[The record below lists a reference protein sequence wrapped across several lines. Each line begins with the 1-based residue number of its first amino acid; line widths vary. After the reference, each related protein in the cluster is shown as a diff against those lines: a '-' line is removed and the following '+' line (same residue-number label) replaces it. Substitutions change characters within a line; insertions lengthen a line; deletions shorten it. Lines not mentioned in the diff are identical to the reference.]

1 MKFDMILVHAPSV
14 YDFRKMDDVLF
25 AYLSNS
31 DSVHISPIFEM
42 PPVGIFAIKQHLQK
56 CGYTAEFFNV
66 ASQMLRDA
74 EFDVEEFFKNAPADY
89 IGIDL
94 HWQVHA
100 HGALE
105 LFKLYKQIHPAA
117 KTVVGGIASTYY
129 HEELIQYP
137 QVDYVVRGYD
147 TLLPIQ
153 QLLAAKNSPD
163 ALKEVQNLTWKSDN
177 EVQVNPL
184 SYVPRVLSSAVDWT
198 KVLSGDRK
206 GMTPYNIVIPQA
218 GCEYGCRWCGGS
230 RYFFKKYMGL
240 DNGVARVQK
249 SPEALKAELASIAQ
263 ATRGGHTITMID
275 FWHEYPA
282 LFEAGTDVF
291 VDDKIDCVHFSLHR
305 LPTVEK
311 GRKMAGPCRAVIELS
326 PDSHD
331 LEVAKA
337 SGRGKY
343 TMQQMEDFM
352 DALIDDVYSFEI
364 YFMLGLPKQTAANI
378 METVDYCGHLLE
390 KYKGKSVT
398 PYICPMLPF
407 LDSGSEIYDNA
418 EEWGYKI
425 FHRTLEDHRRALV
438 SMNWRDRLNY
448 ETKWLSRG
456 ELVDISYEAVR
467 ALTGLKEKYGVMPGG
482 FADAIRKLID
492 STRSFIKEIDAYQQ
506 MPEGAEKLKASVQ
519 VKKKILEYNRNQF
532 RTIRSQQRPI
542 DLGFSRQQWF
552 DTQEAFDRVMPP
564 RVSPAVA
571 PGRAAVERAEAR
583 L

>member
-42 PPVGIFAIKQHLQK
+42 PPVGIFALKQHLQR
-56 CGYTAEFFNV
+56 CGYTSEFFNV
-66 ASQMLRDA
+66 ASQMLRDPN
-74 EFDVEEFFKNAPADY
+74 FDVEEFFKHAPADY

-94 HWQVHA
+94 HWSVHT

-105 LFKLYKQIHPAA
+105 LCKLYKQVHPNA
-117 KTVVGGIASTYY
+117 KTILGGIASTYF

-137 QVDYVVRGYD
+137 QVDYVLRGYD
-147 TLLPIQ
+147 TLQPLQ
-153 QLLAAKNSPD
+153 ELMAAKNSPD
-163 ALKEVQNLTWKSDN
+163 KLKDVQNLTWKSGN
-177 EVQVNPL
+177 EARFNDL
-184 SYVPRVLSSAVDWT
+184 SYTPKFLSSAVDWT
-198 KVLSGDRK
+198 QILAGDRK
-206 GMTPYNIVIPQA
+206 GLTPYNIVIPQA

-240 DNGVARVQK
+240 DSGVPRIQK
-249 SPEALKAELASIAQ
+249 SPEALKAELASIAK
-263 ATRGGHTITMID
+263 TTKGGHTITMID

-282 LFEAGTDVF
+282 LFDAGTDVF

-305 LPTVEK
+305 LPSVEK
-311 GRKMAGPCRAVIELS
+311 GRQMAQPCRAVIELS

-352 DALIDDVYSFEI
+352 DALIDNVYSFEI
-364 YFMLGLPKQTAANI
+364 YFMLGLPKQTRASV
-378 METVDYCGHLLE
+378 METVDYCDHLLK
-390 KYKGKSVT
+390 KYKGKNVT

-407 LDSGSEIYDNA
+407 LDPGSEIFDNA
-418 EEWGYKI
+418 EQWGYNI
-425 FHRTLEDHRRALV
+425 LHHSLEDHRQALV
-438 SMNWRDRLNY
+438 SMNWKDRLNY
-448 ETKWLSRG
+448 ETQWMTRQ
-456 ELVDISYEAVR
+456 ELVDVSYESVR
-467 ALTGLKEKYGVMPGG
+467 ALTDLKEKYGILPHG

-492 STRSFIKEIDAYQQ
+492 GTRSFLKEIDAYQA
-506 MPEGAEKLKASVQ
+506 MPEGEEKLRASGPLKQ
-519 VKKKILEYNRNQF
+519 RIAEYNRKQF
-532 RTIRSQQRPI
+532 KTIRSQQRPI

-552 DTQEAFDRVMPP
+552 DTQEAFDRVMPA
-564 RVSPAVA
+564 PAPVMPTGA
-571 PGRAAVERAEAR
+571 PSVTPAQAGA
-583 L
+583 